1 MPLVFCF
8 HPNEVIIEK
17 RGARIFRRQA
27 NIIKYLFS
35 DIIRSRLKLRNLGD
49 RALYLLDKEIE
60 VIKNKRFR
68 FITMKEYRRYY
79 ENIHSDNG

>member
-1 MPLVFCF
+1 
-8 HPNEVIIEK
+8 
-17 RGARIFRRQA
+17 
-27 NIIKYLFS
+27 LFS